1 MNCKWLNTEMDTN
14 ALCNTISVEMLA
26 IGLIINEEV
35 GIHKVP
41 RGENRA
47 TASQVELKMDGK
59 KIPFRPVP
67 FSTFDLTVSVFTE
80 KYRNRT
86 ETEEGLFRPF
96 LRDPVFFGLNPY
108 LFHI

>member
-14 ALCNTISVEMLA
+14 ALCNIRSVEMLA

-47 TASQVELKMDGK
+47 TASQAKPGGSRQMNQPKCIG
-59 KIPFRPVP
+59 
-67 FSTFDLTVSVFTE
+67 STVSNFPANHVHVFILIPQH
-80 KYRNRT
+80 KI
-86 ETEEGLFRPF
+86 FQK
-96 LRDPVFFGLNPY
+96 
-108 LFHI
+108 